1 MLVLGEMKRIA
12 LSLMI
17 LGVIS
22 SIAFSQA
29 AQKVYVIP
37 IKGVI
42 DLGLSGFVK
51 RTLEEAKANEASAV
65 IFEIDTFGG
74 RVDAAVDICNYIEE
88 LHPIPSFAF
97 VKGEAWSAG
106 ALISLACKSIIMSPG
121 SSIGSAEP
129 RVGGMTQQQPTD
141 EKTVSALRAKF
152 KSIAE
157 QNEHPAN
164 LATAMV
170 DKDIELKKISIKEK
184 TEIVTTEE
192 LEERKTQFKERDIEI
207 IKTISA
213 KGKLLNLTAEEAL
226 NLKLADKILS
236 TREELLEFA
245 RLKDAEVIESSLN
258 WSERLVRFLTHP
270 VVSSL
275 LLTLGSLGILF
286 ELRMPGWGI
295 SGTVGIVCL
304 ILFFWGH
311 YLVGLANWTEIFLFL
326 LGMLLLALEVFVI
339 PGFGIAGISG
349 ILLILAG
356 IFLALIKHPFE
367 VPRGELIQ
375 AFHTMAYS
383 FIITFMVILL
393 SFKFL
398 PQLGL
403 WKRLVL
409 TQQEKRAGGFRAAP
423 SRETYLGKTGKTL
436 SILRPSGRAVFG
448 DEILDVVTEGGFI
461 EKEKEVKVVNV
472 EGNRIVVSEV

>member
-1 MLVLGEMKRIA
+1 MKKFA

-17 LGVIS
+17 LAVIS
-22 SIAFSQA
+22 SVAFSQA
-29 AQKVYVIP
+29 TPRAYFVPV
-37 IKGVI
+37 KGVI
-42 DLGLSGFVK
+42 DLGLSGFVG
-51 RTLEEAKANEASAV
+51 RALEEAKANEASAV

-74 RVDAAVDICNYIEE
+74 RVDAAVEINNHIEE

-106 ALISLACKSIIMSPG
+106 ALIALACESIIMSPG

-129 RVGGMTQQQPTD
+129 RAARMTQQQPTD

-157 QNEHPAN
+157 KNKHPAN
-164 LATAMV
+164 LAMAMV
-170 DKDIELKKISIKEK
+170 DKDIELKKISIRGK
-184 TEIVTTEE
+184 TEIVTNEE
-192 LEERKTQFKERDIEI
+192 LEERKAQFREREIKI

-213 KGKLLNLTAEEAL
+213 KEKLLNLTAEEAY

-236 TREELLEFA
+236 TREELLEFTQIG
-245 RLKDAEVIESSLN
+245 DAELIESSLN
-258 WSERLVRFLTHP
+258 WSEKLVRFLTHP

-295 SGTVGIVCL
+295 SGSVGLICL
-304 ILFFWGH
+304 GLFFWGH
-311 YLVGLANWTEIFLFL
+311 YLIGLANWTEIVLFL
-326 LGMLLLALEVFVI
+326 LGVTLLALEVFAI

-349 ILLILAG
+349 IILIISGL
-356 IFLALIKHPFE
+356 FLALVKHPFE
-367 VPRGELIQ
+367 IPRAELIQ
-375 AFHTMAYS
+375 AFYTMAYS
-383 FIITFMVILL
+383 LIITFMIIIL

-398 PQLGL
+398 PEAGL

-409 TQQEKRAGGFRAAP
+409 TQQEKGTRGFRAAP
-423 SRETYLGKTGKTL
+423 SRETYLGKTGETL
-436 SILRPSGRAVFG
+436 TILRPSGKVMFV
-448 DEILDVVTEGGFI
+448 DKILDVVTEGDFI
-461 EKEKEVKVVNV
+461 EKDKPVKVVKV

>member
-1 MLVLGEMKRIA
+1 MRKIS
-12 LSLMI
+12 LSLII
-17 LGVIS
+17 LGVIF

-51 RTLEEAKANEASAV
+51 RALEEAKENGASAV

-74 RVDAAVDICNYIEE
+74 RVDATVDICSYIEE
-88 LHPIPSFAF
+88 LGPIPTFAY
-97 VKGEAWSAG
+97 VLGEAWSAG
-106 ALISLACKSIIMSPG
+106 ALIALASKSIIMTPG

-129 RVGGMTQQQPTD
+129 RISGMGSQQPTD

-157 QNEHPAN
+157 QNEHPGN
-164 LATAMV
+164 LAMGMV
-170 DKDIELKKISIKEK
+170 DKDIELKKISIKGK
-184 TEIVTTEE
+184 TEIVTNEE
-192 LEERKTQFKERDIEI
+192 LQERKTKFRERDIKI

-245 RLKDAEVIESSLN
+245 QLKGAEVIESSLN
-258 WSERLVRFLTHP
+258 WSEKLVRFLTHP

-275 LLTLGSLGILF
+275 LLSLGSLGIIF

-295 SGTVGIVCL
+295 SGTVGAIAL

-311 YLVGLANWTEIFLFL
+311 YLIGLANWTEIFLFL
-326 LGMLLLALEVFVI
+326 LGMILLILEIFVI

-349 ILLILAG
+349 TALVLAA
-356 IFLALIKHPFE
+356 IFLALVKHPFE
-367 VPRGELIQ
+367 IPRRELIQ
-375 AFHTMAYS
+375 ASYTMVYS
-383 FIITFMVILL
+383 LIITFAVILL

-398 PQLGL
+398 PRSGL
-403 WKRLVL
+403 WKRLIL
-409 TQQEKRAGGFRAAP
+409 TQQEKTGRGFRAAP
-423 SRETYLGKTGKTL
+423 SRKIYLGKTGNTL
-436 SILRPSGRAVFG
+436 CPLRPSGRAAFG
-448 DEILDVVTEGGFI
+448 NEMLDVISEGGFI
-461 EKEKEVKVVNV
+461 EKDKEVKVVNV
-472 EGNRIVVSEV
+472 EGNRIVVSEVKNA

>member
-1 MLVLGEMKRIA
+1 
-12 LSLMI
+12 MI

-22 SIAFSQA
+22 SIVFAQNG
-29 AQKVYVIP
+29 QKVYLVP

-51 RTLEEAKANEASAV
+51 RALEEAKENEASAV

-74 RVDAAVDICNYIEE
+74 RVDAAVDICNYIEK
-88 LHPIPSFAF
+88 LDPIPTFAY
-97 VKGEAWSAG
+97 VLGEAWSAG
-106 ALISLACKSIIMSPG
+106 ALIALASKSIIMTPG

-129 RVGGMTQQQPTD
+129 RVSGMGSQQPAD

-157 QNEHPAN
+157 QNKHPGN
-164 LATAMV
+164 LAMGMV
-170 DKDIELKKISIKEK
+170 DKDIELKKISIKGK
-184 TEIVTTEE
+184 TEIVTGEE
-192 LEERKTQFKERDIEI
+192 LEERKTKFRERDIKM

-213 KGKLLNLTAEEAL
+213 KGKLLNLTAKEAL
-226 NLKLADKILS
+226 NLKLAKKIFS

-245 RLKDAEVIESSLN
+245 QLKDAEVIESSPN

-270 VVSSL
+270 MVSSL
-275 LLTLGSLGILF
+275 LLTLGSLGIFF

-295 SGTVGIVCL
+295 SGTVGAIAL

-311 YLVGLANWTEIFLFL
+311 YLIGLANWIEIFLFL
-326 LGMLLLALEVFVI
+326 LGMVLLTLEIFVI

-349 ILLILAG
+349 TGLVIAA
-356 IFLALIKHPFE
+356 IFLALVKHPFQI
-367 VPRGELIQ
+367 PRRELIE
-375 AFHTMAYS
+375 ASYTLVYS
-383 FIITFMVILL
+383 LIITFAVVLL

-398 PQLGL
+398 PQSGL

-409 TQQEKRAGGFRAAP
+409 TQQEKTGRGFRAAT
-423 SRETYLGKTGKTL
+423 SRKTYLGKTGNTL
-436 SILRPSGRAVFG
+436 CHLRPSGRAAFG
-448 DEILDVVTEGGFI
+448 DEILDVISEGGFI
-461 EKEKEVKVVNV
+461 EKKKEVKVVNI
-472 EGNRIVVSEV
+472 EGNRIVVREVKSA

>member
-1 MLVLGEMKRIA
+1 MKRIT
-12 LSLMI
+12 LSLII

-29 AQKVYVIP
+29 APRVYSVP
-37 IKGVI
+37 VKGVI

-51 RTLEEAKANEASAV
+51 RALEEAKANEASAV

-74 RVDAAVDICNYIEE
+74 RVDAVVNIGNYIEE
-88 LHPIPSFAF
+88 LHPIPTFAF

-106 ALISLACKSIIMSPG
+106 ALIALACESIIMSPG

-129 RVGGMTQQQPTD
+129 RAVGMMQQQPTD

-157 QNEHPAN
+157 QNKHPAN
-164 LATAMV
+164 LAAAMV
-170 DKDIELKKISIKEK
+170 DKDIELKKISIKGK
-184 TEIVTTEE
+184 VEIVTAEE
-192 LEERKTQFKERDIEI
+192 LEERKSQFREGDIKI
-207 IKTISA
+207 IKTVSA
-213 KGKLLNLTAEEAL
+213 KGKLLNLTAEEAF

-236 TREELLEFA
+236 TREELLDFA
-245 RLKDAEVIESSLN
+245 RLKDAEVIEGSLT
-258 WSERLVRFLTHP
+258 WSEKLVRFLTHP

-304 ILFFWGH
+304 MLFFWGH
-311 YLVGLANWTEIFLFL
+311 YLIGLANWTEILLFL
-326 LGMLLLALEVFVI
+326 VGIMLLALEVFVI

-349 ILLILAG
+349 ILSVLAG

-375 AFHTMAYS
+375 AFYTMAYS
-383 FIITFMVILL
+383 FIIAFMVILL

-409 TQQEKRAGGFRAAP
+409 AQQEKRAEGFRAAP
-423 SRETYLGKTGKTL
+423 SRETYLGKTGMTL
-436 SILRPSGRAVFG
+436 SHLRPSGRAAFG
-448 DEILDVVTEGGFI
+448 DEILDVVSEGGFI
-461 EKEKEVKVVNV
+461 ERGKEVKVVNV